1 VLSIVDAILL
11 AVLQGITEFL
21 PISSSGH
28 LVIAQSLLNIHS
40 QAIMSF
46 DVYLHFGTLISLL
59 VVFWR
64 DVRDMALSLTHSFS
78 KENLKGRYQSDDSF
92 RMVVN
97 VLIGCIPA
105 GVIGVLFNHQIEAIF
120 QDPKMVAVNLVITGL
135 ILFLTRLSKP
145 EENRKIGIGFA
156 LVIGLAQAVAI
167 LPGISRSGSTI
178 AMGLFLGL
186 MPVLAARYS
195 FLLSIPV
202 IAGAALLETKN
213 IFYYASA
220 LGFLPILTGI
230 AMSAVSGYIAIKLL
244 MKVMERGKFS
254 LFAFYCLIV
263 GALAILFV

>member
-1 VLSIVDAILL
+1 MLSIVDAILL

-40 QAIMSF
+40 QAIMGF

-59 VVFWR
+59 IVFWR
-64 DVRDMALSLTHSFS
+64 DVQNMALSLTHSFS

-97 VLIGCIPA
+97 VLIGCVPA
-105 GVIGVLFNHQIEAIF
+105 GVIGVLFNHQIEAVF
-120 QDPKMVAVNLVITGL
+120 HDPKMVAVNLVITGL

-145 EENRKIGIGFA
+145 NENRKIGIGIA

-186 MPVLAARYS
+186 MPVLAARFS

-202 IAGAALLETKN
+202 IAGAALLEAKN
-213 IFYYASA
+213 IFHYASE
-220 LGFLPILTGI
+220 LGLLPILIGI
-230 AMSAVSGYIAIKLL
+230 AVSAVSGYIAIKFL

-263 GALAILFV
+263 GVLAILFI